1 MKTLPLGYFRSSNAT
16 EFEPSHVW
24 RWRSP
29 LGKAV
34 AVTLLLGSVTGCA
47 HAGRAA
53 KAEGAVLSLEV
64 AGADGALAEDAD
76 VFVDGQYV
84 GTLGEVRDSVRLAP
98 GTHRVEIRRSGS
110 FPVQQTV
117 EVEASRA
124 EVRQSVRGR
133 LLPDPLD

>member
-1 MKTLPLGYFRSSNAT
+1 MKTLPLGCFRSSDAT
-16 EFEPSHVW
+16 ARVPPHHRRLQSL
-24 RWRSP
+24 
-29 LGKAV
+29 LGMALG
-34 AVTLLLGSVTGCA
+34 TLLLLGSVMGCA
-47 HAGRAA
+47 HAGRSA

-98 GTHRVEIRRSGS
+98 GTHRVEVRQSGS

-117 EVEASRA
+117 KVEASRA
-124 EVRQSVRGR
+124 EVRQAVRGS